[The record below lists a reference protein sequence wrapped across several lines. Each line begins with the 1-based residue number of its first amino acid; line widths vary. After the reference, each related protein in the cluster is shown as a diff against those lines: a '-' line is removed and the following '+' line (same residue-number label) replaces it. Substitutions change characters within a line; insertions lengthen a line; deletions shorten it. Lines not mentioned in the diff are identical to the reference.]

1 MTIVLSLLYKKNKK
15 DMYNENVNRAIK
27 LQTEINKQIDKFD
40 WAQEELV
47 NDLENLLDTFNSHEC
62 ELLIE
67 WYNKQSK
74 YNKEDEYVQMEID
87 FLREQEGREVIL
99 SQWDM

>member
-1 MTIVLSLLYKKNKK
+1 
-15 DMYNENVNRAIK
+15 MYTENVKRAIK

-47 NDLENLLDTFNSHEC
+47 NDLNNLLETLNSHEC

-67 WYNKQSK
+67 WYNKQPQ
-74 YNKEDEYVQMEID
+74 NKNEQYVQMEID
-87 FLREQEGREVIL
+87 FLREQ
-99 SQWDM
+99 DC